1 MSPPSASSQ
10 GDLFGGAAAH
20 LEPSVVREAP
30 EGEAFA
36 ELASGLP
43 RKLRMG
49 TSSWAFPGWAGL
61 VYDRNAAS
69 GALSRRGLD
78 PYSRHPLL
86 RCVGVDRSYYG
97 PLPTAQ
103 FEEYAALVPSD
114 FRFVV
119 KADRALTTPRFAD
132 PATRDAPQP
141 QAYRANPHFLDPNRA
156 LDIVVGPA
164 ASGLGDKLGV
174 LLFQFP
180 PLHLRSV
187 GGPHGFAGALRRFL
201 DALPDGLPYAV
212 ELRNRELLRPNVIK
226 AIRDSGATLVAA
238 VHPTLPRVAE
248 QLRDQ
253 AESAPSA
260 RPLVV
265 RWMLGHRQ
273 KYEDAKQRY
282 APFNRL
288 VDPDLASRRAIAE
301 ACIEAAARGRDV
313 FVVVNNKAE
322 GSSPLSII
330 ALAREI
336 ERQGSVQ

>member
-1 MSPPSASSQ
+1 MSPSASSQ

-30 EGEAFA
+30 EGEAFV
-36 ELASGLP
+36 ELASALP
-43 RKLRMG
+43 RTLRMG

-61 VYDRNAAS
+61 VYDRGAAS

-86 RCVGVDRSYYG
+86 RCVGVDRSFYG
-97 PLPTAQ
+97 PLPTSQ
-103 FEEYAALVPSD
+103 FEEYAALVPAD

-132 PATRDAPQP
+132 PAKRDGYQP
-141 QAYRANPHFLDPNRA
+141 QTYRANPHFLDPNRA
-156 LDIVVGPA
+156 LDTVVGPVA
-164 ASGLGDKLGV
+164 AGLGDKLGV

-180 PLHLRSV
+180 PMHLRSA

-201 DALPDGLPYAV
+201 DGLPQGLPYAV
-212 ELRNRELLRPNVIK
+212 ELRNRELLRPNVVK

-238 VHPTLPRVAE
+238 VHPTLPSVAE
-248 QLRDQ
+248 QLQSLAETGEDQ
-253 AESAPSA
+253 
-260 RPLVV
+260 PLVV

-273 KYEDAKQRY
+273 RYEEAKQRY
-282 APFNRL
+282 APFDKL
-288 VDPDLASRRAIAE
+288 VDPDLASRRAIAK
-301 ACIEAAARGRDV
+301 ACIEAAARRRHV